1 MTLDAPAD
9 LERRVREQE
18 ALLEIGLELAA
29 TLDLRR
35 VLSLALTK
43 AEEFCRAETSS
54 IWELDEATDE
64 LFFRVVR
71 GRAAPEIENLRIP
84 VGHGIVGAVAASGC
98 AETINDVASDPR
110 WSGDASEQFDTR
122 AILAVPLIARGKVIG
137 VLQLLNPVGQDVFS
151 EGDSRRMQLFA
162 GPLAHA
168 LENARLYAAQQRL
181 YVETVTALAE
191 AVEKRDPYTG
201 GHLHRVVAYSLL
213 LGRELGLDAEALES
227 LALGA
232 TLHDIG
238 KIGVPD
244 HVLLKPAKLN
254 DEEAVA
260 MRRHPED
267 GAEIVSRIES
277 LHEILPIV
285 RSHHERIDGRGY
297 PDGLAGDDIPLAARI
312 VAVADTFDAMTTS
325 RPYRTALAH
334 DIAAQEIIGH
344 GGVQHCAKVVAA
356 FERLYSA
363 GRFRVEAGEMLARS
377 LSAKMERE
385 YNDW

>member
-1 MTLDAPAD
+1 
-9 LERRVREQE
+9 
-18 ALLEIGLELAA
+18 
-29 TLDLRR
+29 
-35 VLSLALTK
+35 
-43 AEEFCRAETSS
+43 
-54 IWELDEATDE
+54 
-64 LFFRVVR
+64 
-71 GRAAPEIENLRIP
+71 
-84 VGHGIVGAVAASGC
+84 VGQGIVGAVAASGS
-98 AETINDVASDPR
+98 AETINDVAADPR
-110 WSGDASEQFDTR
+110 WRGDASDRFDTR
-122 AILAVPLIARGKVIG
+122 AILAVPLTARGRVIG
-137 VLQLLNPVGQDVFS
+137 VLQLLNPVGKPAFS
-151 EGDSRRMQLFA
+151 EGDARRMQLFA

-213 LGRELGLDAEALES
+213 LGRELGLDPEALER

-238 KIGVPD
+238 KIGVSD
-244 HVLLKPAKLN
+244 QVLLKPGKLDD
-254 DEEAVA
+254 DEAAA
-260 MRRHPED
+260 MRRHPVD

-297 PDGLAGDDIPLAARI
+297 PDGLAGDGIPLAARI

-325 RPYRTALAH
+325 RPYRQALSY
-334 DIAAQEIIGH
+334 DVAAQEIVRH
-344 GGVQHCAKVVAA
+344 GGVQHCTTVVAA
-356 FERLYSA
+356 FERLFAS
-363 GRFRVEAGEMLARS
+363 GRFNVESGEVLARS
-377 LSAKMERE
+377 LSEKIEQE

>member
-325 RPYRTALAH
+325 RPYRAALAH
-334 DIAAQEIIGH
+334 DIAAQEIVGH

>member
-1 MTLDAPAD
+1 MTPDAPAD

-54 IWELDEATDE
+54 IWEVDEATGE

-122 AILAVPLIARGKVIG
+122 AILAVPLTARGKVIG
-137 VLQLLNPVGQDVFS
+137 VLQLLNPVRQGRRS
-151 EGDSRRMQLFA
+151 PRATSRRMQLFA

-244 HVLLKPAKLN
+244 QVLLKPG
-254 DEEAVA
+254 EAE
-260 MRRHPED
+260 RRGGGGDAPPP
-267 GAEIVSRIES
+267 G
-277 LHEILPIV
+277 
-285 RSHHERIDGRGY
+285 GRRR
-297 PDGLAGDDIPLAARI
+297 DR
-312 VAVADTFDAMTTS
+312 VADRVACRNPADRAQPPRADRWPRLS
-325 RPYRTALAH
+325 R
-334 DIAAQEIIGH
+334 
-344 GGVQHCAKVVAA
+344 
-356 FERLYSA
+356 
-363 GRFRVEAGEMLARS
+363 RS
-377 LSAKMERE
+377 RRR
-385 YNDW
+385 

>member
-1 MTLDAPAD
+1 MSVDMSID
-9 LERRVREQE
+9 LERRVKEQE

-35 VLSLALTK
+35 VLSLAMTK

-54 IWELDEATDE
+54 IWELDEATNE
-64 LFFRVVR
+64 LFFRVVH

-84 VGHGIVGAVAASGC
+84 VGQGIVGAVAASGR
-98 AETINDVASDPR
+98 AETINDVANDPR
-110 WSGDASEQFDTR
+110 WRGDVSEQFDTR
-122 AILAVPLIARGKVIG
+122 AILAVPLTARGRVIG
-137 VLQLLNPVGQDVFS
+137 VLQLLNPVGKDSFS
-151 EGDSRRMQLFA
+151 ELDAHRMQLFA

-181 YVETVTALAE
+181 FVETVTALAE

-213 LGRELGLDAEALES
+213 LGRELGLDSEALES

-238 KIGVPD
+238 KIGVSD
-244 HVLLKPAKLN
+244 QVLLKPAALN
-254 DEEAVA
+254 DEEATA
-260 MRRHPED
+260 MRRHPVD

-277 LHEILPIV
+277 LHEILPII

-297 PDGLAGDDIPLAARI
+297 PDGLAGDAIPLAARI
-312 VAVADTFDAMTTS
+312 VAVADTFDAMTSS
-325 RPYRTALAH
+325 RPYRKALRYEV
-334 DIAAQEIIGH
+334 AAQEIVLHAGA
-344 GGVQHCAKVVAA
+344 QHCATVVAA
-356 FERLYSA
+356 FERLFAA
-363 GRFRVEAGEMLARS
+363 GRFRVEVGEVLARS
-377 LSAKMERE
+377 LSEKIEQE

>member
-1 MTLDAPAD
+1 
-9 LERRVREQE
+9 
-18 ALLEIGLELAA
+18 
-29 TLDLRR
+29 
-35 VLSLALTK
+35 
-43 AEEFCRAETSS
+43 
-54 IWELDEATDE
+54 
-64 LFFRVVR
+64 
-71 GRAAPEIENLRIP
+71 
-84 VGHGIVGAVAASGC
+84 VAASGR

-110 WSGDASEQFDTR
+110 WRGDASEQFDTR
-122 AILAVPLIARGKVIG
+122 AILAVPLTARGKVIG
-137 VLQLLNPVGQDVFS
+137 VLQLLNPVGRDTFS
-151 EGDSRRMQLFA
+151 AGDTRRMQLFA

-213 LGRELGLDAEALES
+213 LGRELGLDSESLES

-238 KIGVPD
+238 KIGVSD
-244 HVLLKPAKLN
+244 QVLLKPGKLT
-254 DEEAVA
+254 DEEAAA

-277 LHEILPIV
+277 LAGILPIV
-285 RSHHERIDGRGY
+285 RSHHERIDGKGY
-297 PDGLAGDDIPLAARI
+297 PDGSAGDAIPLAARI
-312 VAVADTFDAMTTS
+312 VAVADTYDAMTSS
-325 RPYRTALAH
+325 RPYRTALSH
-334 DIAAQEIIGH
+334 DTAAQEIVRH
-344 GGVQHCAKVVAA
+344 AGVQHCATVVAA

-363 GRFRVEAGEMLARS
+363 GRFRVEAGEVLARS
-377 LSAKMERE
+377 LSEKIEQE

>member
-1 MTLDAPAD
+1 M
-9 LERRVREQE
+9 
-18 ALLEIGLELAA
+18 
-29 TLDLRR
+29 
-35 VLSLALTK
+35 
-43 AEEFCRAETSS
+43 
-54 IWELDEATDE
+54 
-64 LFFRVVR
+64 R

-84 VGHGIVGAVAASGC
+84 VGQGIVGAVAASGR

-110 WSGDASEQFDTR
+110 WRGDTSEEFDTR
-122 AILAVPLIARGKVIG
+122 AILAVPLTARGKVIG
-137 VLQLLNPVGQDVFS
+137 VLQLLNPVGKDSFS

-213 LGRELGLDAEALES
+213 LGRELGLDSEALES

-244 HVLLKPAKLN
+244 QVLLKPSAL
-254 DEEAVA
+254 DAAEAAA

-277 LHEILPIV
+277 LREILPII
-285 RSHHERIDGRGY
+285 RNHHERIDGRGY
-297 PDGLAGDDIPLAARI
+297 PDGLAGEAIPLAARI

-334 DIAAQEIIGH
+334 DVAAGEIVSH
-344 GGVQHCAKVVAA
+344 AGVQHCATVVAA
-356 FERLYSA
+356 FERLFSA
-363 GRFRVEAGEMLARS
+363 GRFRVESGELLARS
-377 LSAKMERE
+377 LSAKIERE

>member
-1 MTLDAPAD
+1 MSLETTSD
-9 LERRVREQE
+9 LERRVEEQE

-54 IWELDEATDE
+54 IWELDEPTGE

-84 VGHGIVGAVAASGC
+84 VGQGIVGAVAASGR

-110 WSGDASEQFDTR
+110 WRGDTSEQFNTR
-122 AILAVPLIARGKVIG
+122 AILAVPLTARGRVIG
-137 VLQLLNPVGQDVFS
+137 VLQLLNPVGKDSFS
-151 EGDSRRMQLFA
+151 EADAHRMQLFA

-181 YVETVTALAE
+181 FVETVTALAE

-213 LGRELGLDAEALES
+213 LGRELGLETEALES

-238 KIGVPD
+238 KIAIPD
-244 HVLLKPAKLN
+244 HVLLKPSALN
-254 DEEAVA
+254 DEEAA
-260 MRRHPED
+260 FMRRHPVD
-267 GAEIVSRIES
+267 GAEIVSTIES
-277 LHEILPIV
+277 LREIVPIV

-297 PDGLAGDDIPLAARI
+297 PDGLAGEAIPLAAKI
-312 VAVADTFDAMTTS
+312 VAVADTFDAMTSS
-325 RPYRTALAH
+325 RPYRKALTYETAAK
-334 DIAAQEIIGH
+334 EIVRH
-344 GGVQHCAKVVAA
+344 AGVQHCSTVVKA
-356 FERLYSA
+356 FERLFGA
-363 GRFRVEAGEMLARS
+363 GRFRVEAGELLARS
-377 LSAKMERE
+377 LSEKIEQE

>member
-1 MTLDAPAD
+1 MNGEGPVD

-54 IWELDEATDE
+54 IWELDEAAGE

-71 GRAAPEIENLRIP
+71 GRAAPEIESLRIP
-84 VGHGIVGAVAASGC
+84 MGQGIVGAVAASGR

-110 WSGDASEQFDTR
+110 WRGDASDRFDTR
-122 AILAVPLIARGKVIG
+122 AILAVPLTARGRVIG
-137 VLQLLNPVGQDVFS
+137 VLQLLNPVGKAAFSAGDV
-151 EGDSRRMQLFA
+151 RRMQLFA

-213 LGRELGLDAEALES
+213 LGRELGIDAESLER

-244 HVLLKPAKLN
+244 QVLLKPGKLDD
-254 DEEAVA
+254 DEAAA
-260 MRRHPED
+260 MRRHPVD

-285 RSHHERIDGRGY
+285 RSHHERIDGGGY
-297 PDGLAGDDIPLAARI
+297 PDGLVGDAIPLAARI
-312 VAVADTFDAMTTS
+312 VSVADTFDAMTTS
-325 RPYRTALAH
+325 RPYRAALAH
-334 DIAAQEIIGH
+334 DVAAGEIVRNA
-344 GGVQHCAKVVAA
+344 GVQHCATVVAA
-356 FERLYSA
+356 LARLFAA
-363 GRFRVEAGEMLARS
+363 GRFQVGAGEALVRA
-377 LSAKMERE
+377 LSARIERE
-385 YNDW
+385 HSDW

>member
-334 DIAAQEIIGH
+334 DIAAQEIVGH

>member
-1 MTLDAPAD
+1 VGKDAFSA
-9 LERRVREQE
+9 
-18 ALLEIGLELAA
+18 
-29 TLDLRR
+29 
-35 VLSLALTK
+35 
-43 AEEFCRAETSS
+43 
-54 IWELDEATDE
+54 
-64 LFFRVVR
+64 
-71 GRAAPEIENLRIP
+71 
-84 VGHGIVGAVAASGC
+84 
-98 AETINDVASDPR
+98 
-110 WSGDASEQFDTR
+110 GDT
-122 AILAVPLIARGKVIG
+122 
-137 VLQLLNPVGQDVFS
+137 
-151 EGDSRRMQLFA
+151 RRMQLFA

-181 YVETVTALAE
+181 FVETVTALAE

-244 HVLLKPAKLN
+244 QVLLKPAKLN
-254 DEEAVA
+254 DEEAAA
-260 MRRHPED
+260 MRRHPQD

-285 RSHHERIDGRGY
+285 RSHHERIDGKGY

-334 DIAAQEIIGH
+334 EIAAQEITKH
-344 GGVQHCAKVVAA
+344 AGVQHCATVVAV
-356 FERLYSA
+356 FDRLFAS
-363 GRFRVEAGEMLARS
+363 GRFRVEAGEVLARS
-377 LSAKMERE
+377 LSEKIEQE

>member
-1 MTLDAPAD
+1 MSADMSSD
-9 LERRVREQE
+9 LERRVEEQE

-35 VLSLALTK
+35 VLSLAMTK

-54 IWELDEATDE
+54 IWELDEATGE
-64 LFFRVVR
+64 LFFRVVH

-84 VGHGIVGAVAASGC
+84 VGQGIVGAVAASGR

-110 WSGDASEQFDTR
+110 WRGDVSEHFDTR
-122 AILAVPLIARGKVIG
+122 AILAIPLTARGKVIG
-137 VLQLLNPVGQDVFS
+137 VLQLLNPLGKDAFS
-151 EGDSRRMQLFA
+151 ELDAHRMQLFA

-168 LENARLYAAQQRL
+168 LENARLYAAQQQL
-181 YVETVTALAE
+181 FVETVTALAE

-213 LGRELGLDAEALES
+213 LGRELGLDSDALES

-244 HVLLKPAKLN
+244 QVLLKPSALN
-254 DEEAVA
+254 DEEAAA
-260 MRRHPED
+260 MRRHPVD
-267 GAEIVSRIES
+267 GAEIVSRIAS
-277 LHEILPIV
+277 LREILPIV
-285 RSHHERIDGRGY
+285 RSHHERIDGHGY
-297 PDGLAGDDIPLAARI
+297 PDSLAGNAIPLAARI

-325 RPYRTALAH
+325 RPYRKALAH
-334 DIAAQEIIGH
+334 EVAAREIIRH
-344 GGVQHCAKVVAA
+344 GGVQHCATVVGA
-356 FERLYSA
+356 FERLFAA

-377 LSAKMERE
+377 LSEKIEQE

>member
-1 MTLDAPAD
+1 MSENLPSD
-9 LERRVREQE
+9 LERRVKEQE
-18 ALLEIGLELAA
+18 ALLEIGRELAA

-54 IWELDEATDE
+54 IWELDEAAGE

-84 VGHGIVGAVAASGC
+84 VGQGIVGAVAASGH

-110 WSGDASEQFDTR
+110 WRGDSSEQFDTR
-122 AILAVPLIARGKVIG
+122 AILAIPLTARGKVIG
-137 VLQLLNPVGQDVFS
+137 VLQLLNPVGKDAFS
-151 EGDSRRMQLFA
+151 ELDSHRMQLFA
-162 GPLAHA
+162 GPLAQA

-181 YVETVTALAE
+181 FVETVTALAE

-213 LGRELGLDAEALES
+213 LGRELGLDSEALES

-244 HVLLKPAKLN
+244 HVLLKPSALN

-260 MRRHPED
+260 MRRHPQD
-267 GAEIVSRIES
+267 GAEIVSGIES
-277 LHEILPIV
+277 LREILPIV
-285 RSHHERIDGRGY
+285 RNHHERIDGRGY
-297 PDGLAGDDIPLAARI
+297 PDGLAGDAIPLAARI

-325 RPYRTALAH
+325 RPYRKGLAY
-334 DIAAQEIIGH
+334 DIAAQEIAKH
-344 GGVQHCAKVVAA
+344 AGVQHCATVVAA
-356 FERLYSA
+356 FERLFAA
-363 GRFRVEAGEMLARS
+363 GRFRVEVGEVLARS
-377 LSAKMERE
+377 LSEKIEQE

>member
-1 MTLDAPAD
+1 MSLDNSLD
-9 LERRVREQE
+9 LERRVKEQE
-18 ALLEIGLELAA
+18 ALLEIGLELAS

-54 IWELDEATDE
+54 IWELDEATGE

-84 VGHGIVGAVAASGC
+84 VGQGIVGAVAASGR
-98 AETINDVASDPR
+98 AETINDVANDPR
-110 WSGDASEQFDTR
+110 WRGDASEQFDTR
-122 AILAVPLIARGKVIG
+122 AILAVPLTARGKVVG
-137 VLQLLNPVGQDVFS
+137 VLQLLNPVGKDAFS
-151 EGDSRRMQLFA
+151 DLDSHRMQLFA
-162 GPLAHA
+162 GPLAQA
-168 LENARLYAAQQRL
+168 LENARLYAAQQRVF
-181 YVETVTALAE
+181 VETVTALSE

-213 LGRELGLDAEALES
+213 LGRELGLDTEALES

-244 HVLLKPAKLN
+244 QVLLKPSALSD
-254 DEEAVA
+254 DEAAA
-260 MRRHPED
+260 MRRHPLD
-267 GAEIVSRIES
+267 GAEIVSRIET

-297 PDGLAGDDIPLAARI
+297 PDGLAGDAIPLAARI

-325 RPYRTALAH
+325 RPYRKALTY
-334 DIAAQEIIGH
+334 DVAAQEIVRH
-344 GGVQHCAKVVAA
+344 GGAQHCATVVAA
-356 FERLYSA
+356 FERLFAA
-363 GRFRVEAGEMLARS
+363 GRFRVEAGEVLARS
-377 LSAKMERE
+377 LSAKIEQE

>member
-1 MTLDAPAD
+1 VTLDAPAD

-325 RPYRTALAH
+325 RPYRAALAH
-334 DIAAQEIIGH
+334 DIAAQEIVGH

>member
-1 MTLDAPAD
+1 MTQDGPVD

-54 IWELDEATDE
+54 IWELDETTNE

-84 VGHGIVGAVAASGC
+84 LGQGIVGAVAASGR
-98 AETINDVASDPR
+98 AEAINDVASDPR
-110 WSGDASEQFDTR
+110 WRGDASEQFDTR
-122 AILAVPLIARGKVIG
+122 AILAVPLTARGKVIG
-137 VLQLLNPVGQDVFS
+137 VLQLLNPVGKQAFS
-151 EGDSRRMQLFA
+151 AGDTRRMQLFA

-213 LGRELGLDAEALES
+213 LGRELGLDSDALERLS
-227 LALGA
+227 LGA

-244 HVLLKPAKLN
+244 QVLLKPAKLN
-254 DEEAVA
+254 DEEAAA
-260 MRRHPED
+260 MRRHPVD

-285 RSHHERIDGRGY
+285 RSHHERIDGKGY

-325 RPYRTALAH
+325 RPYRTALAYET
-334 DIAAQEIIGH
+334 AAAEIVRH
-344 GGVQHCAKVVAA
+344 GGVQHCATVVAA
-356 FERLYSA
+356 FDRLFSA

-377 LSAKMERE
+377 LSEKIEQE

>member
-1 MTLDAPAD
+1 MTPDTSAD

-54 IWELDEATDE
+54 IWEVDEATGE

-84 VGHGIVGAVAASGC
+84 LGQGIVGAVAASGR

-110 WSGDASEQFDTR
+110 WRGDASEQFDTR
-122 AILAVPLIARGKVIG
+122 AILAVPLTARGKVIG
-137 VLQLLNPVGQDVFS
+137 VLQLLNPVGKESFS
-151 EGDSRRMQLFA
+151 EGDARRMQLFA

-213 LGRELGLDAEALES
+213 LGRELGLDSEALEG

-244 HVLLKPAKLN
+244 QVLLKPGRLN
-254 DEEAVA
+254 DEEAAA

-277 LHEILPIV
+277 LAGILPIV

-297 PDGLAGDDIPLAARI
+297 PDGLAAEAIPLAARI

-325 RPYRTALAH
+325 RPYRQALAYE
-334 DIAAQEIIGH
+334 IAAQEIVKH
-344 GGVQHCAKVVAA
+344 AGVQHCSTVVAA
-356 FERLYSA
+356 FERLFAA
-363 GRFRVEAGEMLARS
+363 GRFRVEAGELLARS
-377 LSAKMERE
+377 LSAKIEQE

>member
-1 MTLDAPAD
+1 VTLDAPAD

-334 DIAAQEIIGH
+334 DIAAQEIVGH